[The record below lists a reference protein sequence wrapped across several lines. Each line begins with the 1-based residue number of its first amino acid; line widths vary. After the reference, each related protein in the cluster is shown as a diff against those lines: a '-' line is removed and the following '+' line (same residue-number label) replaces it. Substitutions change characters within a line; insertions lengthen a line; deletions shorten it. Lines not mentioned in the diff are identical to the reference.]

1 VDDRVDP
8 VAAAPVAGSGF
19 AAQADTVVRKK
30 ADTRSEAKAEAQ
42 DQAGEA
48 GAGIAEDNEADRTG
62 SEQLAKASVPPVSA
76 SFADSAEPV
85 TVSRMSPT
93 FTSEKAKT
101 SSAAGSTPPP
111 VTPASLA
118 ASTRPTSPRW
128 SAPDADEPSPAS
140 SPDAGTEEAVPTTP
154 DEVKGA
160 DSAETP
166 IAKNGRQAYS
176 FGSSPSPKTVSATD
190 EPGTA
195 ASLAAAALAADTPT
209 SGAGSGYSPSG
220 YSDYSPPGYSAKD
233 SVWPASSRAATS
245 GYPPATA
252 DSSRPPSGYPA
263 ADPTARPSSV
273 WTSQESVSGKVGY
286 SPSGTQRPDGSFG
299 GPAVAA
305 AGAGAAG
312 AVAGP
317 QVPGRVVAS
326 QAPSASAA
334 PSPAEDLV
342 SKLKAPFATVTKK
355 RKPAQPSKRSN
366 ALNAATAAG
375 AGAAAGAAAA
385 TSLKTK
391 PATKRSATKP
401 AASPSSRPESSDSR
415 RDAQLVVSRI
425 DPWSVMKFSF
435 VVSMVGWVV
444 LVIAVALLYYA
455 LRAFGVFHLAQQAYS
470 TVTTSKGH
478 SGTGLSA
485 WLSASTVIGYT
496 LLVGAVNVVLVTAL
510 ATVGSVVYNLI
521 TRISGG
527 VEVTLREAD

>member
-1 VDDRVDP
+1 
-8 VAAAPVAGSGF
+8 
-19 AAQADTVVRKK
+19 
-30 ADTRSEAKAEAQ
+30 
-42 DQAGEA
+42 
-48 GAGIAEDNEADRTG
+48 
-62 SEQLAKASVPPVSA
+62 VS
-76 SFADSAEPV
+76 P
-85 TVSRMSPT
+85 
-93 FTSEKAKT
+93 
-101 SSAAGSTPPP
+101 
-111 VTPASLA
+111 
-118 ASTRPTSPRW
+118 
-128 SAPDADEPSPAS
+128 
-140 SPDAGTEEAVPTTP
+140 
-154 DEVKGA
+154 
-160 DSAETP
+160 
-166 IAKNGRQAYS
+166 
-176 FGSSPSPKTVSATD
+176 ATD

-195 ASLAAAALAADTPT
+195 ASLAAAALAADTPS

-233 SVWPASSRAATS
+233 SVWPTSSRAATS

-252 DSSRPPSGYPA
+252 DSSRTPSGYPP

-273 WTSQESVSGKVGY
+273 WTSQDSVSGKVGY

-299 GPAVAA
+299 GPAVT
-305 AGAGAAG
+305 GAAG

-334 PSPAEDLV
+334 PSPTDDLV

-366 ALNAATAAG
+366 SLNAATAAG

-391 PATKRSATKP
+391 PAPKRSATKP

-444 LVIAVALLYYA
+444 LVVAVALLYYA
-455 LRAFGVFHLAQQAYS
+455 LRAFGVFHLAQQAYN

-478 SGTGLSA
+478 SGSGLSA

-496 LLVGAVNVVLVTAL
+496 LLVGAVNVVLLTAL
-510 ATVGSVVYNLI
+510 TTVGSVVYNLI